1 MKYKSTRGQVSGLGF
16 SDALLMGLASDN
28 GLLVPETIPDVR
40 SRLGAWQSL
49 SFVELAQ
56 EIMPLFIDDIEPETL
71 KRLVAESYASFDH
84 DDVVGME
91 QLDDLII
98 LELFHG
104 PTLAFKDVAL
114 QLLGKLFE
122 HVLGERGQRLNI
134 LGATSG
140 DTGSAAIDGVRGQRN
155 VDIFIMYPKGRVSPL
170 QELQMTTVA
179 DENVHCIEL
188 EGSFDDCQ
196 NIMKTVFADA
206 DYKAKYQL
214 GAVNSVNWARVLA
227 QIVYYGYASLRGSQA
242 STFCVPTGNF
252 GNVFAAYLAQRMG
265 FPIRHLLVA
274 TNENDILARFF
285 ATGSYSRGDVHQT
298 LSPAMDIQVA
308 SNFERFL
315 YYYFDQDSLATDAI
329 HAGLRR
335 KWRSQYRCAAGRSI
349 DDQCGGY
356 PRADLESDAR
366 CLSTVRLCIGPTYC
380 GWLLRRTCI
389 ARKNEASPEAG
400 IVVVGTAHPAKFPE
414 AVHEATGVLPTHPT
428 LQALDGYHAPPVA
441 ALRDRRGEGLSG
453 GKLSRPLV
461 LRLVRSTDSFLDEVW
476 DKTFNALG
484 QFAELM
490 HLAGRRRSGIVG
502 KRAIVII
509 PNR

>member
-56 EIMPLFIDDIEPETL
+56 EIMPLFIDDIETETL

-84 DDVVGME
+84 DEVVGLQ
-91 QLDDLII
+91 QLDELTV

-140 DTGSAAIDGVRGQRN
+140 DTGSAAIEGVRGQRN

-179 DENVHCIEL
+179 DDNVHCIEVD
-188 EGSFDDCQ
+188 GSFDDCQ

-206 DYKAKYQL
+206 EYKAKYQL

-227 QIVYYGYASLRGSQA
+227 QIVYYGYASLRGEQA
-242 STFCVPTGNF
+242 PTFCVPTGNF

-265 FPIRHLLVA
+265 FPIHHLLVA
-274 TNENDILARFF
+274 TNDNDILARFF
-285 ATGSYSRGDVHQT
+285 ATGRYSRGDVHQT

-315 YYYFDQDSLATDAI
+315 FYYFDQDAQRLTQFMQDF
-329 HAGLRR
+329 
-335 KWRSQYRCAAGRSI
+335 AANG
-349 DDQCGGY
+349 
-356 PRADLESDAR
+356 
-366 CLSTVRLCIGPTYC
+366 
-380 GWLLRRTCI
+380 
-389 ARKNEASPEAG
+389 EASIGAPPEEALMSSTAVTQEQTIQAMRDVHQRFGYVLDPHTAVGYYAAKNWQQNSETTSAG
-400 IVVVGTAHPAKFPE
+400 DTVVVGTAHPAKFPE
-414 AVHEATGVLPTHPT
+414 AVVQATGVQPTHPT
-428 LQALDGYHAPPVA
+428 LQALDGLPM
-441 ALRDRRGEGLSG
+441 RRQSLPCDIEAV
-453 GKLSRPLV
+453 KAYLV
-461 LRLVRSTDSFLDEVW
+461 ES
-476 DKTFNALG
+476 
-484 QFAELM
+484 
-490 HLAGRRRSGIVG
+490 LARE
-502 KRAIVII
+502 
-509 PNR
+509 